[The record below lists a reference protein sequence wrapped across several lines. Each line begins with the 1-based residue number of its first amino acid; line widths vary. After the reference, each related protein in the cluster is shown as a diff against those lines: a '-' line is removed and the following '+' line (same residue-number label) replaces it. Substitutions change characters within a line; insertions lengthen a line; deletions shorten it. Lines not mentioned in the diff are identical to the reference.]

1 MATSFLQI
9 DNLTKSY
16 GDRMLFDG
24 VTFGVYEGDK
34 IGVIAKNGTGKST
47 LLNIIAGI
55 ESADSGDV
63 TFRNGLK
70 VGILEQTPRF
80 ARIVD
85 YGRMPARRQRDV
97 SRNRRIRNRSAV
109 GRQRQAQRGNTRHGR
124 RIGMGLRGQDEAVA
138 RPTESARH
146 NGVDRQSFGRTGQEW
161 LSPA

>member
-80 ARIVD
+80 APGSSIMD
-85 YGRMPARRQRDV
+85 ACLLGDNAMCHAIAEYETA
-97 SRNRRIRNRSAV
+97 
-109 GRQRQAQRGNTRHGR
+109 
-124 RIGMGLRGQDEAVA
+124 L
-138 RPTESARH
+138 
-146 NGVDRQSFGRTGQEW
+146 
-161 LSPA
+161 L